1 MATVGDLRVN
11 ISTNTSSFNRGM
23 QDVNRQLK
31 VAQAEFR
38 NASSSL
44 KDFGKGTDGLRVK
57 SDYLTKSVDLQKQK
71 VQALKEQ
78 YAKSK
83 AETGENSKE
92 TQNLAVQYN
101 NAQAKLNNLE
111 RDLKKTNDTLKLQT
125 NAFTKLGDALTSAG
139 KKMQAVGDKMT
150 SMGKSLSAKV
160 TAPIIGIGTAAAK
173 MSMDFEDSLAKVS
186 TIADTTQVP
195 MVDLRK
201 EILKLSNDTGIAS
214 SEIANNVYDA
224 ISAGQKT
231 GDAVNFVS
239 NSTKLAKAGF
249 AEAGQSLDLLT
260 TIMNAYEM
268 EASEVTKVSDVLI
281 NTQNLGKVTVGE
293 LSASMGKVIPTAKAF
308 GVNLE
313 QVAAGYAIMTAKG
326 IKSAETT
333 TYMASMFNELGKS
346 GTKAS
351 DVVKEVGGKSFQE
364 LIASGKSVGDVLAM
378 MDQYAK
384 KNSLS
389 LADLFGSAEA
399 GKAALLLAN
408 NAGQDFN
415 SMLESMNNTAGAT
428 DEAFA
433 KVSNTTGEK
442 FRRSLNQLK
451 NAGIQ
456 LGDALAPVV
465 SKIAESFAKLTEKL
479 NSLSPAQMEAVAKI
493 GLLIA
498 AIGPL
503 LIIGG
508 KIAAGIGSL
517 LTLFGTISGAIAV
530 VTTGVAAATPAIGA
544 LAAVFTFLTG
554 PAGIAIAAIAAVAAA
569 GVALYK
575 HLSKASIEAQEFGDE
590 VSESTQKAMGAY
602 EELDNNVGQSLMNMK
617 IKHEKVSKEAADSI
631 TANFSEMSNQ
641 ITSKMNEGFNAD
653 YETMSNFMAKSG
665 ALRDADSQDILNRMQ
680 EQHNFEVGIVEQG
693 NARISEIMRSAA
705 DQNRELTTQ
714 EMHEINTIK
723 DNMMTEAINTMSQGE
738 VEQRSLLER
747 QKQNASIIS
756 AEQAAEVVKNSA
768 NQRDQVIAAAEEEYD
783 KTVQSIIRQRDEKG
797 TISADEAQ
805 RLISAAEHQKE
816 ESVNSA
822 QGMHQEIVMEAQK
835 QAEEHINNVDW
846 ETGEIKTKWQIMKED
861 VSAKAEEIKTNVSET
876 WNSIKETASETW
888 NNMKETTSTAWGEI
902 QGKIEEHGGGIQG
915 AIGMTMD
922 YAKVGWEQCFN
933 YMDEVTGGTMSA
945 IKSKVEEHGGGIKGI
960 IGATTEYA
968 QTGWEQAFNAMD
980 NVTGGKLSSM
990 SDAVSR
996 GLGSVKDFF
1005 SNLDLPEIKI
1015 PHIKMPHFSAS
1026 GEFSLKPLRVPD
1038 ISVDWYHAG
1047 GIFTRP
1053 TVLGGIGVGDSY
1065 KGSGSNAEAVLPLD
1079 ALWQQLDK
1087 NFERLEQKLNSD
1099 EGSTFIVPIYMDSNK
1114 ISEYTYRKVDG
1125 NFALAGKRVR

>member
-38 NASSSL
+38 NASTSL

-78 YAKSK
+78 YEKSK
-83 AETGENSKE
+83 AATGENSKE

-111 RDLKKTNDTLKLQT
+111 RDLKQTNDTLKLQT
-125 NAFTKLGDALTSAG
+125 NGFMKLSNELTAAG

-150 SMGKSLSAKV
+150 GIGKSLSAKV
-160 TAPIIGIGTAAAK
+160 TAPIVAIGTAATK
-173 MSMDFEDSLAKVS
+173 MSIDFEDSLAKVS
-186 TIADTTQVP
+186 TIADTTQIP
-195 MVDLRK
+195 MADLRK
-201 EILKLSNDTGIAS
+201 EILKLSNDTGIAAT
-214 SEIANNVYDA
+214 EIANNVYDA

-260 TIMNAYEM
+260 TIMNAYEL
-268 EASEVTKVSDVLI
+268 EATEVTRVSDVLI
-281 NTQNLGKVTVGE
+281 NTQNLGKTTVGE
-293 LSASMGKVIPTAKAF
+293 LSQSMGKVIPTAKAF

-313 QVAAGYAIMTAKG
+313 QVASGYAIMTAKG

-351 DVVKEVGGKSFQE
+351 DIIKEVSGKSFQE

-378 MDQYAK
+378 MDTYAK
-384 KNSLS
+384 KNNLS

-408 NAGQDFN
+408 NVGQDFN
-415 SMLESMNNTAGAT
+415 NMLKDMNNVAGKT
-428 DEAFA
+428 DEAFD
-433 KVSNTTGEK
+433 KVANTTGEK
-442 FRRSLNQLK
+442 FRKSLNQLK

-456 LGDALAPVV
+456 LGDALAPVIT
-465 SKIAESFAKLTEKL
+465 KIADLFAKLTEKL
-479 NSLSPAQMEAVAKI
+479 NSLNPAQLETIAKI
-493 GLLIA
+493 GMMVA

-508 KIAAGIGSL
+508 KVAAGIGSL

-530 VTTGVAAATPAIGA
+530 MTTGVAAATPAIGA
-544 LAAVFTFLTG
+544 LAAVFTFLSGT
-554 PAGIAIAAIAAVAAA
+554 AGIVIAAIAVVTTAV
-569 GVALYK
+569 VALYK
-575 HLSKASIEAQEFGDE
+575 HFSKASLEVEEFGDE

-631 TANFSEMSNQ
+631 TANFAEMSNQ
-641 ITSKMNEGFNAD
+641 ITTKMNESFNAD
-653 YETMSNFMAKSG
+653 YETMSNFMTKSG
-665 ALRDADSQDILNRMQ
+665 ALRDADNQEILNKMQ
-680 EQHNFEVGIVEQG
+680 EQHNFEVQIVEQG
-693 NARISEIMRSAA
+693 NARVDEIMRTAA
-705 DQNRELTTQ
+705 AQNRELTTQ
-714 EMHEINTIK
+714 EWQEVNTIK
-723 DNMMTEAINTMSQGE
+723 EHMMTDAINTMSQGE
-738 VEQRSLLER
+738 IEQKSLLER

-768 NQRDQVIAAAEEEYD
+768 KQRDEVIAAAEEEYD
-783 KTVQSIIRQRDEKG
+783 KTVQAIIRERDEKG
-797 TISADEAQ
+797 TIKADEAEK
-805 RLISAAEHQKE
+805 LISAAKHQKE

-822 QGMHQEIVMEAQK
+822 QGMHQEIVFEAQK

-846 ETGEIKTKWQIMKED
+846 ETGEIKTKWQVMKD
-861 VSAKAEEIKTNVSET
+861 DISTKAEEIKTNISTT
-876 WNSIKETASETW
+876 WNNVKETTSETW
-888 NNMKETTSTAWGEI
+888 NNMKETTSAAWGEI
-902 QGKIEEHGGGIQG
+902 QSKIDEHGGGIKG
-915 AIGMTMD
+915 TLGMTMD
-922 YAKVGWEQCFN
+922 YAKTGWEQCFN
-933 YMDEVTGGTMSA
+933 AMDNITGGTMSA
-945 IKSKVEEHGGGIKGI
+945 IKSKVEEHGGGIRGI
-960 IGATTEYA
+960 IGTTTDYA
-968 QTGWEQAFNAMD
+968 KTGWEQAFTAMD

-990 SDAVSR
+990 VDKVSR
-996 GLGSVKDFF
+996 GLDSVKNFF
-1005 SNLDLPEIKI
+1005 ANLRLPEIKI
-1015 PHIKMPHFSAS
+1015 PHIKLPHISVT
-1026 GEFSLKPLRVPD
+1026 GEFSIKPPRVPD
-1038 ISVDWYHAG
+1038 FDVSWYHDG

-1053 TVLGGIGVGDSY
+1053 TVLGGIGVGDAY

-1079 ALWQQLDK
+1079 VLWREQDK
-1087 NFERLEQKLNSD
+1087 NFERLEQKLNSG
-1099 EGSTFIVPIYMDSNK
+1099 ESGTFIFPIYMDSEK
-1114 ISEYTYRKVDG
+1114 ISEYTYKKVDG